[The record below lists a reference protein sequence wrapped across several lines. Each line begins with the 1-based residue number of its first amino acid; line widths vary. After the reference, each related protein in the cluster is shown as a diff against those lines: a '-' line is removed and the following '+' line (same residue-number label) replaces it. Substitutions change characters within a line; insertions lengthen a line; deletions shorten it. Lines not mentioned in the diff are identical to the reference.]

1 MYEEL
6 HKLDELSRRKFLQ
19 YSAKALLGVGLC
31 SVGQK
36 PAWASEVN
44 PHASTKNVIYV
55 FLQGGMS
62 QIDTFDLK
70 PDWAQQGPVLRR
82 MSAEQIWDSIA
93 TLLIPDV
100 DALYT
105 DVYTTKFFNSR
116 YTSDQPPAVV
126 RLAEAYSKNKLVDHL
141 QQFAATFGPYNNIQA
156 RLQAAKSKRLNDPQT
171 YAQLERQFEEL
182 SAEYHRLI
190 DPIELVSEQSRINAQ
205 PDSADSMMGSNAD
218 STNRAL
224 RNIRRAS
231 ELASPVKSGH
241 LLQTF
246 GQSDRQLIENS
257 SRESNLLQALFMMN
271 SHETNVLMAE
281 SSMPVLE
288 ADLALSAEEK
298 LATIFIG
305 FLSRRP
311 TAEEQDLLID
321 DFRIDPINARK
332 RIIWSMLN
340 SQQFVFLQ

>member
-1 MYEEL
+1 VI
-6 HKLDELSRRKFLQ
+6 DE
-19 YSAKALLGVGLC
+19 
-31 SVGQK
+31 
-36 PAWASEVN
+36 
-44 PHASTKNVIYV
+44 
-55 FLQGGMS
+55 
-62 QIDTFDLK
+62 
-70 PDWAQQGPVLRR
+70 PDVPDDYQWQGPVLRR

-126 RLAEAYSKNKLVDHL
+126 RLAEVYSKNKLVDHMH
-141 QQFAATFGPYNNIQA
+141 QFAATFGPTKKMQV
-156 RLQAAKSKRLNDPQT
+156 RLKSAKAERLNDPQA

-182 SAEYHRLI
+182 SAKYRRLV
-190 DPIELVSEQSRINAQ
+190 DPVELVSEQPGLNAK
-205 PDSADSMMGSNAD
+205 PLSAGMMMGSNAD
-218 STNRAL
+218 STNHAL

-305 FLSRRP
+305 ILSRRP